1 MSFGLIGVT
10 ILCILGTWQINRL
23 KWKNNLIYEVSKSI
37 AMEPQAINLN
47 NIDINSQYLPVT
59 YEGKFLEN
67 EIHVLF
73 SLKPYGPGF
82 KVIRPFKLK
91 SGEIIM
97 VDLGFI
103 KESKKNSQIKIE
115 LNKISGNIF
124 FPNETDSF
132 TPEPN
137 LSKNIWFS
145 RDLEKMSSYLNTK
158 PIMVILSS
166 KVNDENIVITRL
178 SPNFVNNHLQY
189 SVTWFSM
196 AISWLFMSI
205 YLIIR
210 IVSKYKKVNL
220 KNVL

>member
-1 MSFGLIGVT
+1 M
-10 ILCILGTWQINRL
+10 LGTWQINRL
-23 KWKNNLIYEVSKSI
+23 IWKNNLIHEVSKSI
-37 AMEPQAINLN
+37 AMEPQVIDLN

-59 YEGKFLEN
+59 YEGKFLEK

-91 SGEIIM
+91 SGEVIM

-103 KESKKNSQIKIE
+103 KESKKKSLIKTEEI
-115 LNKISGNIF
+115 KISGNIF
-124 FPNETDSF
+124 FPNETDFF

-145 RDLEKMSSYLNTK
+145 RDLKKMSSYLNTK

-196 AISWLFMSI
+196 AIAWLFMSI
-205 YLIIR
+205 YLIVR
-210 IVSKYKKVNL
+210 IVGKNKKVN
-220 KNVL
+220 